1 MFLCNF
7 DGFRAPRSLI
17 LVWFKSKE
25 VRSKGVIMLIAILMK
40 ELKHASKVLW
50 PIKYKISSFLDII
63 KTY

>member
-7 DGFRAPRSLI
+7 DGFRAPRSSI
-17 LVWFKSKE
+17 SVWFE
-25 VRSKGVIMLIAILMK
+25 SKGVRSRGVIVLIVILMR

-63 KTY
+63 ETY